1 MNFLIM
7 MEWYSEYKLYLLLIL
22 FPRDPQQICL
32 KKIAKNDFQS
42 EIIF

>member
-1 MNFLIM
+1 MNFVTM
-7 MEWYSEYKLYLLLIL
+7 MEWHSEYKLYLLLIL
-22 FPRDPQQICL
+22 FPRGPYKSVK